1 MLQTFCAFLFI
12 NYVIVSDIEEGDGGG
27 GGGGARGRDD
37 EGEGEGLF
45 F

>member
-12 NYVIVSDIEEGDGGG
+12 NYVIVSDIEDGDV
-27 GGGGARGRDD
+27 GGARGRDD

>member
-12 NYVIVSDIEEGDGGG
+12 NYVIISDIEEGDG